1 VLDLDYVEDSACE
14 VDANF
19 VLTGK
24 GHIVEVQGTAE
35 RDPFTKDQLLAM
47 LGLAEHGIGELV
59 ALQKKAIAAWAAGN

>member
-1 VLDLDYVEDSACE
+1 EDSACE

-35 RDPFTKDQLLAM
+35 HDPFSKDQLLAM
-47 LGLAEHGIGELV
+47 LGLAESGIGELV
-59 ALQKKAIAAWAAGN
+59 KLQKKAIAAWAAGN